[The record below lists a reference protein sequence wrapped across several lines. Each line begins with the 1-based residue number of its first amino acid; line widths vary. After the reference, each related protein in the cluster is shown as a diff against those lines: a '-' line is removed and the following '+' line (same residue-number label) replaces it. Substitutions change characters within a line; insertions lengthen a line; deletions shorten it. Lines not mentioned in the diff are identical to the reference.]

1 MDNKELTSRTI
12 DVMRFPLAVM
22 VVAIHTYFNE
32 SLNLRG
38 TEIPFTGEWAHK
50 LIHFFSIVLTDA
62 AVPAFFVISGFLFF
76 YKASPVSN
84 QLYSAGG
91 GYLQRTKKKVVSLL
105 IPYLMWNLMAVVIE
119 PDNWSTPMDELLIRF
134 WGVDGQG
141 PWNGPLWFLRD
152 LFVMMVIAPV
162 FEYVIR
168 KTKLWLP
175 ILGLTL
181 MLSNLAGDKIVSGL
195 SYVGITYFS
204 LGAYVGIYHKEI
216 LSALRKKK
224 VMLLSIFFLLMI
236 ARFVGVRIDECPE
249 AINTILART
258 ETNLYILFSIP
269 AWAIIASLVAERAT
283 KMDTWKWLA
292 SSSFVIYVMHRLFN
306 SKVSALGLL
315 ILHKP
320 VISGTEAVILYF
332 LTISITVVVC
342 MATYWLLKKNQI
354 TNALFL
360 GARRR

>member
-32 SLNLRG
+32 SLNLMG
-38 TEIPFTGEWAHK
+38 TEIPFSGEWAHE
-50 LIHFFSIVLTDA
+50 LIRFFSIVLTDA
-62 AVPAFFVISGFLFF
+62 AVPAFFVISGFLYF

-84 QLYSAGG
+84 QLYSRG
-91 GYLQRTKKKVVSLL
+91 GYIQRTKKKIISIL
-105 IPYLMWNLMAVVIE
+105 IPYIMWNLMAVVIE
-119 PDNWSTPMDELLIRF
+119 PDCRDTPMDELLLRF
-134 WGVDGQG
+134 LGVDRQG
-141 PWNGPLWFLRD
+141 TWNGPLWFLRD
-152 LFVMMVIAPV
+152 LFIMMVLAPV

-168 KTKLWLP
+168 KTKWLLP
-175 ILGLTL
+175 LIGLSL
-181 MLSNLAGDKIVSGL
+181 MIGNFAGDNIIPGL

-204 LGAYVGIYHKEI
+204 LGAYVGIYHKDI
-216 LSALRKKK
+216 LSAILKKK

-236 ARFVGVRIDECPE
+236 TRFLGGCMEGISGAVNAFLVK
-249 AINTILART
+249 T
-258 ETNLYILFSIP
+258 ETYLYILFSIP
-269 AWAIIASLVAERAT
+269 AWAIIASMIAERTT

-315 ILHKP
+315 LLNKP
-320 VISGTEAVILYF
+320 AISGIEAVILYF
-332 LTISITVVVC
+332 ITISITVVVC
-342 MATYWLLKKNQI
+342 MVTYWLLKKNQI

-360 GARRR
+360 GARKR